1 MKKVGVAAVLVSVF
15 VMAILLSA
23 PTQLAGPASAV
34 APTPARTTA
43 ASVGPVVADATPATP
58 TPMTTFPRTVLI
70 ETFTA
75 VWCIHCPAE
84 SNALYHIDL
93 NTSHSKVVIAEL
105 HVCAFPP
112 GEGSCLENYVPADG
126 TSTDR
131 GNFYNVCGFPD
142 VFFDGVASVC
152 GATDSASQMGSWYLQ
167 NISSAAAYPGNV
179 SISQSATVSSG
190 NVTEQANVTSGITGT
205 YNAVSYLMEYI
216 GKQNVSNGYGPHD
229 IGNVVR
235 ETLVNHPVSL
245 VAGETTE
252 INATGTLNAA
262 WNEKNLSVITLIQQN
277 STKIVENANMVPV
290 STLTAAIEASPATVT
305 SAASTTVTIHVTN
318 SSSNAVV
325 AGATVNLTS
334 AGGGSF
340 SPATGTTASNGTF
353 TSTFTAPAVTS
364 TESIPI
370 YANATA
376 TGYAGYGATAIVV
389 NPLEPPAVP
398 TGLSITPGVQE
409 VTINWT
415 APTTGAGGV
424 LYYLYQSASPSGVYA
439 LLTETSATQ
448 YIESDLVAGQ
458 SYWYEVDAGDA
469 GGFSLNTSAISAS
482 SVTAASQ
489 GLPDSIGWWL
499 SIDTMN
505 FTSAT
510 SAPLTLYLGDGS
522 YNYTYGTDWYA
533 RVPTA
538 EPTAPVVVSDA
549 PVSFTVDFALTM
561 ATLQGTVSP
570 SNATVTLNGTAVA
583 VVDGAFSERVQPGIY
598 SLNVTTPGYRAN
610 TTSVTLAPGNVTTIN
625 VALVP
630 VPSGSGTSSSSAGG
644 LTTDETIAIV
654 GVAVGVVALLGVIA
668 LLPKKGTGSRK

>member
-1 MKKVGVAAVLVSVF
+1 M
-15 VMAILLSA
+15 
-23 PTQLAGPASAV
+23 
-34 APTPARTTA
+34 
-43 ASVGPVVADATPATP
+43 
-58 TPMTTFPRTVLI
+58 
-70 ETFTA
+70 
-75 VWCIHCPAE
+75 
-84 SNALYHIDL
+84 
-93 NTSHSKVVIAEL
+93 
-105 HVCAFPP
+105 
-112 GEGSCLENYVPADG
+112 
-126 TSTDR
+126 
-131 GNFYNVCGFPD
+131 
-142 VFFDGVASVC
+142 
-152 GATDSASQMGSWYLQ
+152 
-167 NISSAAAYPGNV
+167 
-179 SISQSATVSSG
+179 
-190 NVTEQANVTSGITGT
+190 
-205 YNAVSYLMEYI
+205 
-216 GKQNVSNGYGPHD
+216 
-229 IGNVVR
+229 
-235 ETLVNHPVSL
+235 
-245 VAGETTE
+245 
-252 INATGTLNAA
+252 
-262 WNEKNLSVITLIQQN
+262 
-277 STKIVENANMVPV
+277 
-290 STLTAAIEASPATVT
+290 
-305 SAASTTVTIHVTN
+305 
-318 SSSNAVV
+318 
-325 AGATVNLTS
+325 
-334 AGGGSF
+334 
-340 SPATGTTASNGTF
+340 
-353 TSTFTAPAVTS
+353 
-364 TESIPI
+364 
-370 YANATA
+370 
-376 TGYAGYGATAIVV
+376 
-389 NPLEPPAVP
+389 
-398 TGLSITPGVQE
+398 
-409 VTINWT
+409 
-415 APTTGAGGV
+415 
-424 LYYLYQSASPSGVYA
+424 
-439 LLTETSATQ
+439 LTETSATQ
-448 YIESDLVAGQ
+448 YVESDLVAGQ